1 MATETYRFTI
11 EGISSGN
18 QSSNVHH
25 FLCDNNDDATP
36 LAIALELVA
45 KWHLTFRAL
54 WGQFQSQ
61 RYAVRWI
68 EAKRVLPR
76 GGNSG
81 WREYA
86 EGTEDGSVAQDQG
99 ELQCAPIIKLF
110 AGLTEG
116 VHGRIFLP
124 PPPKTMVVE
133 IVIDAGYQTDAL
145 AYVDAMIAF
154 SGTSQDFNLAVFSRK
169 FNDAYAVT
177 TAAMSPIIGSLGKR
191 RQPL

>member
-1 MATETYRFTI
+1 MATECYRLTI

-25 FLCDNNDDATP
+25 YLCDNNDDGLP
-36 LAIALELVA
+36 LVVAAELVA

-68 EAKRVLPR
+68 EAKRILPS
-76 GGNSG
+76 GGNSS
-81 WREYA
+81 WREYPD
-86 EGTEDGSVAQDQG
+86 GTEAGSVTEDQG
-99 ELQCAPIIKLF
+99 ELQLAPIIKLF

-116 VHGRIFLP
+116 VQGRIFLP
-124 PPPKTMVVE
+124 PPPKTMVVDNA
-133 IVIDAGYQTDAL
+133 IDAGYQSDAL
-145 AYVDAMIAF
+145 AYVDAQIAF
-154 SGTSQDFNLAVFSRK
+154 SGTVHDFNLAVYSRK
-169 FNDAYAVT
+169 LNQAFAVT
-177 TAAMSPIIGSLGKR
+177 TAAISPILGSLGKR